1 MSSETKNEEKV
12 EHKPPQVE
20 EDFTK
25 LCGVS
30 EDGVYEYQ
38 ISVPVT

>member
-1 MSSETKNEEKV
+1 MSSETKSEEKV
-12 EHKPPQVE
+12 EYKPPQVE

-30 EDGVYEYQ
+30 EDDVYEYQ
-38 ISVPVT
+38 ISGLVT